1 MRLSKPRIAP
11 VDMAALDD
19 DQKEVLEPFGQGLG
33 LLNIF
38 KTMAR
43 TPKALKRFNVWG
55 GYILGRG
62 TSLAPRE
69 RELVILRTGWLCRS
83 GYEWV
88 QHRRIGLQSG
98 LSEDEIA
105 AIKLGP
111 DAPIWTAEEAAML
124 RAADELISNH
134 FVSDMTWAELGGL
147 SEKQR
152 MDLVYTVAQ
161 YTQVSMILNSFGVQL
176 DEGQTL
182 DPDLKAY

>member
-1 MRLSKPRIAP
+1 MRLGTPRIAP
-11 VDMAALDD
+11 IDIDRATPE
-19 DQKEVLEPFGQGLG
+19 QREVLEPFAGGVG

-38 KTMAR
+38 KTMAH

-62 TSLAPRE
+62 TSLGPRD
-69 RELVILRTGWLCRS
+69 RELLILRTGWQCRS

-88 QHRRIGLQSG
+88 QHSRIGLQSG
-98 LSEDEIA
+98 LTRQEID

-111 DAPIWTAEEAAML
+111 EAPGWTPVEAAML
-124 RAADELISNH
+124 RAVDELVADK
-134 FVSDMTWAELGGL
+134 FVTDATWAALGPL
-147 SEKQR
+147 SEAQR

-182 DPDLKAY
+182 DADFPA

>member
-1 MRLSKPRIAP
+1 MRLTRPRIAP
-11 VDMAALDD
+11 IDLD
-19 DQKEVLEPFGQGLG
+19 QATPEQHEVLEPFIGGVG
-33 LLNIF
+33 VLNIF

-69 RELVILRTGWLCRS
+69 RELIILRTGWQCRS

-88 QHRRIGLQSG
+88 QHSRIGLQAG
-98 LSEDEIA
+98 LTRDEIE
-105 AIKLGP
+105 AIKRGP
-111 DAPIWTAEEAAML
+111 DAAGWTPLDAAML
-124 RAADELISNH
+124 RAADELVADK
-134 FVSDMTWAELGGL
+134 FVTENTWAALGDL
-147 SEKQR
+147 SEAQR

-176 DEGQTL
+176 DEGQAL
-182 DPDLKAY
+182 DADFPA

>member
-1 MRLSKPRIAP
+1 MRLSRPRITP
-11 VDMAALDD
+11 VDF
-19 DQKEVLEPFGQGLG
+19 DQATPEQREVLEPFAGGIG

-38 KTMAR
+38 RTMAR

-62 TSLAPRE
+62 TSLDARE
-69 RELVILRTGWLCRS
+69 RELVILRTGWACRS

-88 QHRRIGLQSG
+88 QHTRIGLQAG
-98 LSEDEIA
+98 LTQAEIE
-105 AIKLGP
+105 AIKVGP
-111 DAPIWTAEEAAML
+111 DAPSWTPVEAAML
-124 RAADELISNH
+124 RAADELVADK
-134 FVSDMTWAELGGL
+134 FVTDATWAALADLGD
-147 SEKQR
+147 ERR

-182 DPDLKAY
+182 DPDFPA

>member
-11 VDMAALDD
+11 VDMTALDD
-19 DQKEVLEPFGQGLG
+19 DQKEVLEPFGQGPG

-55 GYILGRG
+55 GYIMGRG

-69 RELVILRTGWLCRS
+69 REMVILRTGWQCRA

-88 QHRRIGLQSG
+88 QHKRIGLQSG
-98 LSEDEIA
+98 LSEAEIE
-105 AIKLGP
+105 AIKQGP
-111 DAPIWTAEEAAML
+111 AAPVWTPEESAML
-124 RAADELISNH
+124 RAADELVADH
-134 FVSDMTWAELGGL
+134 FVSEATWAALGNL

-176 DEGQTL
+176 DEGQAL
-182 DPDLKAY
+182 DADFPK